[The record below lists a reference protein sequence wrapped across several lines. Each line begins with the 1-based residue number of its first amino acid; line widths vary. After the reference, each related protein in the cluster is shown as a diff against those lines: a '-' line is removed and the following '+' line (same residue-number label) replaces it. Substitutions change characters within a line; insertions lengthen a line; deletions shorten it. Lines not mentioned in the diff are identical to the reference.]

1 MAKRVRKAA
10 KRAPPRRTRAIPAT
24 KLSKLK
30 ASKPKTSK
38 LKSRTPKPSKPK
50 SGNSRSR
57 MARLQSE
64 LRAAQDRQAASA
76 EILRVI
82 HQSPTDVQPVFEAI
96 VQAAVRLLSCD
107 FAHFLRC
114 HNASFSLVAV
124 AGPQGLLQAIE
135 SAAPIPIDPAANFPS
150 RAIVDRK
157 DLYLPDWSAIDLPA
171 SERRMQEIRGINS
184 SLFLPLLR
192 EEECV
197 GLLALGSKRANNF
210 GESEIALAESFR
222 DQALIA
228 IENVRL
234 FNETK
239 EALAHQTATS
249 EVLRA
254 IGSSMADTQPVFDSI
269 LDSVERLFD
278 IRQCSVILAP
288 GDGMLHLVARRGIG
302 TEAVVRLFPAP
313 VAQSR
318 ARDVIGT
325 GRQTYV
331 SSAANAAESPLSRR
345 VAEAMGDHSLVMTPM
360 VWEGRSI
367 GMISVAR
374 APNTVFSDKELTLL
388 RTFADQA
395 VIAIQNARLFNET
408 REALER

>member
-135 SAAPIPIDPAANFPS
+135 VGRAHSDRPGRQLPVARHRRSERPVFAGLVGDRPARLRAAHARNPRHQLVAVPSAAA
-150 RAIVDRK
+150 
-157 DLYLPDWSAIDLPA
+157 
-171 SERRMQEIRGINS
+171 
-184 SLFLPLLR
+184 
-192 EEECV
+192 
-197 GLLALGSKRANNF
+197 
-210 GESEIALAESFR
+210 
-222 DQALIA
+222 
-228 IENVRL
+228 
-234 FNETK
+234 
-239 EALAHQTATS
+239 
-249 EVLRA
+249 
-254 IGSSMADTQPVFDSI
+254 
-269 LDSVERLFD
+269 
-278 IRQCSVILAP
+278 
-288 GDGMLHLVARRGIG
+288 
-302 TEAVVRLFPAP
+302 
-313 VAQSR
+313 
-318 ARDVIGT
+318 
-325 GRQTYV
+325 
-331 SSAANAAESPLSRR
+331 
-345 VAEAMGDHSLVMTPM
+345 
-360 VWEGRSI
+360 
-367 GMISVAR
+367 
-374 APNTVFSDKELTLL
+374 
-388 RTFADQA
+388 
-395 VIAIQNARLFNET
+395 
-408 REALER
+408 

>member
-24 KLSKLK
+24 KLSNLK

-38 LKSRTPKPSKPK
+38 LKSRAPKPSKPK

-124 AGPQGLLQAIE
+124 AGPQGLLEAIK

-210 GESEIALAESFR
+210 GESEIALAE
-222 DQALIA
+222 
-228 IENVRL
+228 
-234 FNETK
+234 
-239 EALAHQTATS
+239 
-249 EVLRA
+249 
-254 IGSSMADTQPVFDSI
+254 I
-269 LDSVERLFD
+269 L
-278 IRQCSVILAP
+278 P
-288 GDGMLHLVARRGIG
+288 
-302 TEAVVRLFPAP
+302 
-313 VAQSR
+313 
-318 ARDVIGT
+318 
-325 GRQTYV
+325 
-331 SSAANAAESPLSRR
+331 
-345 VAEAMGDHSLVMTPM
+345 
-360 VWEGRSI
+360 
-367 GMISVAR
+367 
-374 APNTVFSDKELTLL
+374 
-388 RTFADQA
+388 
-395 VIAIQNARLFNET
+395 
-408 REALER
+408 